1 MNNPEHITAIM
12 ECIHMTCDMF
22 GINARGMILI
32 IDKADG
38 GVDVG
43 VDVPE
48 VREVPELLQSIADVY
63 QQGINQGK
71 V

>member
-1 MNNPEHITAIM
+1 M
-12 ECIHMTCDMF
+12 ECITMTCDLF
-22 GINARGMILI
+22 GVNPQGVIII